1 VSDIRDIVLGL
12 YELAFKVLKTGGKL
26 VFLYPVLTKD
36 YDGSPSSVQLDPRFE
51 LLELSQNFM
60 T

>member
-1 VSDIRDIVLGL
+1 MSDIRDIVLGL
-12 YELAFKVLKTGGKL
+12 YELAFKVLKKGGKL

-51 LLELSQNFM
+51 LLELS
-60 T
+60 